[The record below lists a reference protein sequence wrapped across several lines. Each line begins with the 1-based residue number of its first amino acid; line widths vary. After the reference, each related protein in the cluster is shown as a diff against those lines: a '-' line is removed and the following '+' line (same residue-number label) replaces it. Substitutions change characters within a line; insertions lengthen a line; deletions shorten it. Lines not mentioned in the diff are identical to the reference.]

1 MASLVGV
8 NLSQA
13 SDIKLQG
20 IEGVILP
27 ASGNLSMDMSPVPA
41 KCCSRVEISY
51 YPVSD
56 IRFTVCCII
65 ANSCCLSLVRLNL
78 TFSLF

>member
-1 MASLVGV
+1 MARLVGV

-20 IEGVILP
+20 SEGVILP
-27 ASGNLSMDMSPVPA
+27 ASGNLSMNTSPVPA
-41 KCCSRVEISY
+41 KHCSREEIAYCS
-51 YPVSD
+51 VSD

-65 ANSCCLSLVRLNL
+65 ANSCCPWSD
-78 TFSLF
+78 